1 MGKAGSP
8 VGREPHGDGAPVV
21 VRGRESRP
29 HGEGGQATRMAQG
42 REVREM
48 RDADSILTIIRGTDP
63 GPESLESRMRSTP
76 HVRFGGGPTEK
87 GRFDRYLAGGL
98 PYLLTRSS
106 TGAASARTPPFS
118 CAIRVSWSHRS
129 LAAKTTSSAGDV
141 RSFVR

>member
-48 RDADSILTIIRGTDP
+48 RNADTILAIIREDPSHWRAGCGQSRTSGSEGGRRKRTDLTGTSP
-63 GPESLESRMRSTP
+63 AVTP
-76 HVRFGGGPTEK
+76 VNMK
-87 GRFDRYLAGGL
+87 G
-98 PYLLTRSS
+98 
-106 TGAASARTPPFS
+106 
-118 CAIRVSWSHRS
+118 
-129 LAAKTTSSAGDV
+129 
-141 RSFVR
+141 